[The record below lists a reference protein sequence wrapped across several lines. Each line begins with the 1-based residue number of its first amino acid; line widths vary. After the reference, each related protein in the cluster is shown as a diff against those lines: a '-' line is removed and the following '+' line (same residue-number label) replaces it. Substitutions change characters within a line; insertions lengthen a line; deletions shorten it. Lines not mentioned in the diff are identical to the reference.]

1 MHKTYHQRSKEIKP
15 LITRRNTIKELYL
28 NPVNPEI
35 ISERKSSITES

>member
-28 NPVNPEI
+28 NPVNPVNPEI
-35 ISERKSSITES
+35 LPEKY